1 MIKELIN
8 KYRMIL
14 TYLVSAGLSFGID
27 IAFFSIFMLFNNNII
42 LNSYLARTVSSIIN
56 YILNKKFVFKSKEKT
71 VKTAFSYFILVITNI
86 TISGLLVSI
95 INNNTGINATIIKV
109 VIDSLIFISN
119 YFLQKYLIFKNS
131 SNNTLY
137 KYIMPFISFIA
148 LFIHFN
154 NKGILFNYNI
164 YDYIIMPISLA
175 LLYFLYLKIFNYK
188 NDKFKI
194 LSIIFSIFMI
204 IGYSYNKTHTYN
216 LIFNKE
222 IFVLINL
229 VKLFGFYHL
238 IKNVANIIYE
248 YLLKLN
254 LKEVNESIKNRFSKH
269 PFIYSFIILL
279 LFYLIYLI
287 SYYPGVLNYD
297 NANQIKEVL
306 GVHTR
311 YLDSVIVINPNITLT
326 NFNPIIHTLLL
337 GNLYKFGVFL
347 GSGNFGLFMYTFIQM
362 TIMAISLAYS
372 IYFLYKENIKI
383 KYLLIILLLYILLPY
398 YPFYSITCVKDT
410 YWTAF
415 FILYLTKIYKLLK
428 HDNKTKDYLILM
440 GIIILLIL
448 FRNNGIIAVI
458 CSLPLV
464 LLFNKKVM
472 RPVLVMLIIT
482 IGFSIG
488 YAKTLKLLE
497 IPNTSPREALS
508 VPFQQTARYVK
519 DYPDDVTKEEKESID
534 RILTYETLAT
544 RYKPELSDKVKN
556 KYNIYTT
563 KDDLK
568 TYFKNW
574 LRMGLRHPDSYINAT
589 LSNNYGYI
597 YPDVYGW
604 YFYCNL
610 NKKIAD
616 AVPGYHFNTLIIPRL
631 VLSGE
636 AIAFTKIPILSL
648 FVSCGFWTWFYIF
661 LTVCIF
667 MQKKKELIVLL
678 FPIFSLIFM
687 CIIGPANTYFR
698 YVYPYAA
705 AAPLILMLILIEINI
720 NIKKEKDYDS
730 KK

>member
-1 MIKELIN
+1 MIKEIIN

-398 YPFYSITCVKDT
+398 YPFYSITCER
-410 YWTAF
+410 
-415 FILYLTKIYKLLK
+415 YLL
-428 HDNKTKDYLILM
+428 D
-440 GIIILLIL
+440 GI
-448 FRNNGIIAVI
+448 FY
-458 CSLPLV
+458 S
-464 LLFNKKVM
+464 LFN
-472 RPVLVMLIIT
+472 
-482 IGFSIG
+482 
-488 YAKTLKLLE
+488 
-497 IPNTSPREALS
+497 
-508 VPFQQTARYVK
+508 
-519 DYPDDVTKEEKESID
+519 
-534 RILTYETLAT
+534 
-544 RYKPELSDKVKN
+544 
-556 KYNIYTT
+556 
-563 KDDLK
+563 
-568 TYFKNW
+568 
-574 LRMGLRHPDSYINAT
+574 
-589 LSNNYGYI
+589 
-597 YPDVYGW
+597 
-604 YFYCNL
+604 
-610 NKKIAD
+610 
-616 AVPGYHFNTLIIPRL
+616 
-631 VLSGE
+631 
-636 AIAFTKIPILSL
+636 
-648 FVSCGFWTWFYIF
+648 
-661 LTVCIF
+661 
-667 MQKKKELIVLL
+667 
-678 FPIFSLIFM
+678 
-687 CIIGPANTYFR
+687 
-698 YVYPYAA
+698 
-705 AAPLILMLILIEINI
+705 
-720 NIKKEKDYDS
+720 
-730 KK
+730 